1 MSVAETLM
9 GLGMA
14 PELATVVSN
23 GGTGP
28 LTVTSTGSSAAT
40 AAKIY
45 GDQSVCAVTAGT
57 GALVLPSPSAT
68 NPPNLADEF
77 VIHNAL
83 GPAVTVYA
91 PVGVTI
97 NIGGVAYLSTNPFTL
112 TTLKTLIVWT
122 APTTTQWFG
131 ISA

>member
-1 MSVAETLM
+1 MTVAETLM
-9 GLGMA
+9 GLGMSPILA
-14 PELATVVSN
+14 PEVAN

-28 LTVTSTGSSAAT
+28 LTITSTGTSAAT

-57 GALVLPSPSAT
+57 GALVLPSPTGT
-68 NPPNLADEF
+68 NPPNPADDF
-77 VIHNAL
+77 VIHNGL

-91 PVGVTI
+91 PAGVTI
-97 NIGGVAYLSTNPFTL
+97 NIGGAAYAGANPFTL
-112 TTLKTLIVWT
+112 TTLKTLIVWV